1 MALTIV
7 NLDEIKKAEL
17 EISDAKTNYDD
28 SLKLLKDTINNTI
41 NFWQGEDADLYR
53 ERVNHLIDNELS
65 NASYEMEYEK
75 AYLNKVSTVLENAQ
89 EQVKNRLNGV

>member
-17 EISDAKTNYDD
+17 EINDAKTNYDE

-53 ERVNHLIDNELS
+53 AKVNHLIDNGLS